1 MKWLSLPHD
10 GTSCSLCGGSLCEDI
25 VHHNSYIFCQ
35 ALLTDH
41 GRVILG
47 GFVASTV
54 CLGVALVVPC
64 FVIVMRLWF
73 YHCFHLVLGLWW
85 L

>member
-1 MKWLSLPHD
+1 MNWLSLPND

-41 GRVILG
+41 GCVILG
-47 GFVASTV
+47 GFVESTA
-54 CLGVALVVPC
+54 CLCVALVVPC
-64 FVIVMRLWF
+64 CVILMPL
-73 YHCFHLVLGLWW
+73 
-85 L
+85 